1 MIVSWATNI
10 GDFLRSFNIFKM
22 FFLQSN
28 GKNVFLT
35 LFPRN
40 INEIDVKIKY
50 YGNLLRP
57 KLEKVFASLYLAFDD
72 ANKHLY

>member
-1 MIVSWATNI
+1 
-10 GDFLRSFNIFKM
+10 M
-22 FFLQSN
+22 FFLDSN

-57 KLEKVFASLYLAFDD
+57 KLEKVFASLYLALDD